1 MYDQPRVGRDS
12 RSNTFNEG
20 DSSDFS
26 DRKSGPG
33 RPAAPK
39 PNFASKQALLKKN
52 EAVALFTFEADQPGD
67 LGFKKGDIITVLK
80 KTDSDNDW
88 WYVFPFDL
96 GYSAPQSFFLTTGS

>member
-1 MYDQPRVGRDS
+1 MGRDS
-12 RSNTFNEG
+12 RSNTFNEA

-67 LGFKKGDIITVLK
+67 LAFKKGDIITVLK

-88 WYVFPFDL
+88 W
-96 GYSAPQSFFLTTGS
+96 